1 MPENQKSDYTTTIE
15 LVRALMK
22 PGYDV
27 DAYPD
32 GHSWCVSVTTW
43 PNFKDDLKARGAEIV
58 PQGGD
63 EPRRLVLAVWRSHP
77 WPMTGDTLVKV
88 LDDA

>member
-1 MPENQKSDYTTTIE
+1 MAENQSDYTTTID
-15 LVRALMK
+15 LVKALQAT
-22 PGYDV
+22 YDV

-43 PNFKDDLKARGAEIV
+43 PNFEDDLTARGAEIV

-77 WPMTGDTLVKV
+77 WPMDGAALLKV

>member
-1 MPENQKSDYTTTIE
+1 MAENQSDYTTTID
-15 LVRALMK
+15 LVKALQAT
-22 PGYDV
+22 YDV

-43 PNFKDDLKARGAEIV
+43 PNFEDDLTARGAEIV

-77 WPMTGDTLVKV
+77 WPMDGEGLVKV